1 MGTQKPHAIE
11 NPWFGWPEWVGSV
24 CAPMTSDAP
33 VRWLAGN
40 FGMRRYG
47 VCPVR
52 ASDSTIRPRYGSL
65 NGSTPHFRRSQQE
78 PARVAS
84 WSRVVETCDG
94 SLERPAPKLS
104 RTPLVGSG
112 VENRAELGLGL
123 GSGSA
128 PGQGACA
135 HVRLCPTLSIPAA
148 TGGLCIT

>member
-11 NPWFGWPEWVGSV
+11 NPWFGWPERVGSV

-40 FGMRRYG
+40 FRMPNPG

-84 WSRVVETCDG
+84 WSRVGETCDG
-94 SLERPAPKLS
+94 ALERPAPKLS
-104 RTPLVGSG
+104 RTPLVESG

-123 GSGSA
+123 GLGSA
-128 PGQGACA
+128 AGQGRAPEFT
-135 HVRLCPTLSIPAA
+135 HQPCPPEQT
-148 TGGLCIT
+148 C